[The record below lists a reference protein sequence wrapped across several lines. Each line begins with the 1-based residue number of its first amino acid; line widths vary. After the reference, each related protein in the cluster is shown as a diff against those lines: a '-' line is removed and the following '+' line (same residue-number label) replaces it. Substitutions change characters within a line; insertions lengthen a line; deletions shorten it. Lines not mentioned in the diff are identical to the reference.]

1 MLVSCVIRKGFSN
14 STSSNWNADASE
26 LTSSW
31 PSKFS
36 KVTLT
41 LTRLTSSSDHPEPGY
56 EGTPTD
62 KCKDQAFFDAGA
74 VPFQFEL

>member
-1 MLVSCVIRKGFSN
+1 MCHMKKGFTN
-14 STSSNWNADASE
+14 STSSRWNADASE

-36 KVTLT
+36 KVKLA
-41 LTRLTSSSDHPEPGY
+41 LTRLTSSSTHPEQVY

-62 KCKDQAFFDAGA
+62 YCKNQAVFDAGA
-74 VPFQFEL
+74 LPFWFGS

>member
-1 MLVSCVIRKGFSN
+1 MRKGFAN
-14 STSSNWNADASE
+14 STSSSLNADASE

-31 PSKFS
+31 LSKFL
-36 KVTLT
+36 KVKLT
-41 LTRLTSSSDHPEPGY
+41 LTRLTSFSAHPEPGY

-74 VPFQFEL
+74 VHFQFGS

>member
-1 MLVSCVIRKGFSN
+1 MRKGFAS
-14 STSSNWNADASE
+14 STSSRWNADASE

-36 KVTLT
+36 KVKLT
-41 LTRLTSSSDHPEPGY
+41 LTRLTSSSTHPEPDY

-62 KCKDQAFFDAGA
+62 YCKDQALFDAEA
-74 VPFQFEL
+74 VPSQFGL